1 MILRRDDHPSL
12 PGRRYRRRRLGARYE
27 PICSIAGIGP
37 SPGIVRAGT
46 VSAMQSGRT
55 DRARE
60 ARDIIAERGR
70 RRPARTALSAR
81 VSVHRPDLTAGIE

>member
-1 MILRRDDHPSL
+1 
-12 PGRRYRRRRLGARYE
+12 
-27 PICSIAGIGP
+27 
-37 SPGIVRAGT
+37 
-46 VSAMQSGRT
+46 MQSGRT